1 MHHQVCTLLYE
12 SKHLSP
18 EMHDYLITIT
28 PSSSLLGKKK
38 NFHSPKRAGV
48 GTHKQAA
55 FQLNLPWV
63 LSDGAPSYTIWIV
76 LP

>member
-1 MHHQVCTLLYE
+1 MHHQVRTLPYE

-18 EMHDYLITIT
+18 EMHDYLIAIT
-28 PSSSLLGKKK
+28 PSSSLLSKKI

-55 FQLNLPWV
+55 FQLNLRWV
-63 LSDGAPSYTIWIV
+63 VSDGAPSYTT
-76 LP
+76 